1 MAKEKQN
8 NQQVKA
14 TSQQKSLIDKVRDVT
29 MVLGTTAIIGTGIY
43 GRFFGEKKGFEDE
56 QQAQKELASLNEKL
70 SKTYKITD
78 EASFKQLYED
88 ALPLAQMSMFPT
100 EVLVL
105 NAYSD
110 NGSAISNTIGL
121 GSYWYPADGNPFSSE
136 WILTKSYAKKHKNLK
151 ISGDKALQLSDGWC
165 RYREGGRIYKAMYN
179 RLKGCELKIN
189 EFAALFS
196 RVYNNEKYGLEV
208 CSYVHDNYKNPIKCA
223 YKIMCFKP
231 GSKFEDGILKRDA
244 SEALCY
250 LNYNGYVC
258 KLGELKVKK
267 GINSKGK
274 TYYVT
279 SVTQLNPAECEA
291 MRRGLAKGDLT
302 SADRVCR
309 LITHYIP
316 KGGRSVRQIINSEI
330 KDAGVR
336 AALLKYDSQSANFA
350 EVKADKDYQTA
361 MQKYESGDYEGTLA
375 ILQGIISQGFDGA
388 DIHNDMAITQY
399 HLGHYDDCIAECRK
413 VLNTGETEFY
423 AAANYN
429 AGLAYEQKGDKDRAL
444 MNYKLARTRNPDR
457 PEYKNAVE
465 RLSPKPVNAKPK
477 DKPAVKPASSVKK
490 ASKASAKKNSMATT
504 PRRGGRGR

>member
-1 MAKEKQN
+1 
-8 NQQVKA
+8 
-14 TSQQKSLIDKVRDVT
+14 
-29 MVLGTTAIIGTGIY
+29 
-43 GRFFGEKKGFEDE
+43 
-56 QQAQKELASLNEKL
+56 
-70 SKTYKITD
+70 
-78 EASFKQLYED
+78 
-88 ALPLAQMSMFPT
+88 MFPT

-110 NGSAISNTIGL
+110 NGGRISNTIGL
-121 GSYWYPADGNPFSSE
+121 GSYYYPVDGNPYSSN
-136 WILTKSYAKKHKNLK
+136 WIVTSKYARQHKNLK
-151 ISGDKALQLSDGWC
+151 ISGDKALQLVDGWC
-165 RYREGGRIYKAMYN
+165 RYRENGRIYKAMYN
-179 RLKGCELKIN
+179 RLKGCELKVN
-189 EFAALFS
+189 EFAALYS
-196 RVYNNEKYGLEV
+196 RIYNNEKYGLEV
-208 CSYVHDNYKNPIKCA
+208 CSYVHDNYRNPVKCA

-231 GSKFEDGILKRDA
+231 GEDFEDGILKRDA
-244 SEALCY
+244 SEALFY
-250 LNYNGYVC
+250 LNYKGYVS
-258 KLGELKVKK
+258 KMGELKIKK

-279 SVTQLNPAECEA
+279 SVTQLNPNDCAI
-291 MRRGLAKGDLT
+291 MKRGLARGDL
-302 SADRVCR
+302 SAADDVYRK
-309 LITHYIP
+309 ITQYMP

-330 KDAGVR
+330 KDAQLR
-336 AALLKYDSQSANFA
+336 ADLLKYDSQAASYI
-350 EVKADKDYQTA
+350 EIKADQDYQTA
-361 MQKYESGDYEGTLA
+361 MKKYESGDYEGTLA
-375 ILQGIISQGFDGA
+375 ILQGIVNQGFDGA
-388 DIHNDMAITQY
+388 DIHNDMAITHY

-429 AGLAYEQKGDKDRAL
+429 AGLAYEQKGDKERAL